1 MSHPSA
7 LPYVLGHTHHEL
19 ERLKAQ
25 AALIDPITRRFF
37 VDAGL
42 VPGMRVLDVGSG
54 VGDVA
59 FVAGGLVGPSGRVVG
74 VDRSG
79 PALEVARGR
88 AQALGLE
95 NVIRFVEG
103 DAGDV
108 LRDESF
114 DAVVGRY
121 VLQFQRSPA
130 ALLRELAA
138 RVRPG
143 GLVVFHEIDW
153 TGVHALPQTPTFARC
168 WQWGI
173 DTLQA
178 TGTQWNMGTQLHT
191 TFMDAGL
198 GAPTMRLEA
207 LVGGI
212 ETMAPWVPRFVA
224 IMTSL
229 APAMKQHGIA
239 TEQDLQLETLA
250 DRLLAEFT
258 SARSLVVAHFQ
269 VGAWATVG
277 RSVEGV
283 RSLRSVGPRRGR
295 GPRA

>member
-1 MSHPSA
+1 
-7 LPYVLGHTHHEL
+7 V
-19 ERLKAQ
+19 
-25 AALIDPITRRFF
+25 F
-37 VDAGL
+37 
-42 VPGMRVLDVGSG
+42 

-59 FVAGGLVGPSGRVVG
+59 FVAHSLVGPSGGVVG

-79 PALEVARGR
+79 PALEIARGR

-95 NVIRFVEG
+95 QIRFVEG

-108 LRDESF
+108 MRDETF

-121 VLQFQRSPA
+121 VLQFQRAPA

-168 WQWGI
+168 RQWGI
-173 DTLQA
+173 DVLEA

-198 GAPTMRLEA
+198 GPPTMRLEC

-212 ETMAPWVPRFVA
+212 ETMAPWVQRFVGL
-224 IMTSL
+224 MTTL
-229 APAMKQHGIA
+229 APAMRQHGIA
-239 TEQDLQLETLA
+239 SEGELQLETLA
-250 DRLLAEFT
+250 DRLLAEFS
-258 SARSLVVAHFQ
+258 SARSLVMAHFQ
-269 VGAWATVG
+269 VGAWAKVG
-277 RSVEGV
+277 ASA
-283 RSLRSVGPRRGR
+283 RG
-295 GPRA
+295 G